1 MSHRSRVRA
10 PQGVLFALLFKD
22 MIASSMREV
31 SFDIHPF
38 TFYAVLNGCGP
49 LALTT
54 GYGISLTDKVPS
66 LW

>member
-1 MSHRSRVRA
+1 
-10 PQGVLFALLFKD
+10 LLFKD

-38 TFYAVLNGCGP
+38 TFYAILNGCGP